1 MEERVYWGQRWG
13 GEETHGNNLQ
23 ICGDIISTYAEKNS
37 ANMHDP
43 EKHGNAATAI
53 LRKTSPDI
61 LVPPQPLMDY
71 RS

>member
-1 MEERVYWGQRWG
+1 MWR
-13 GEETHGNNLQ
+13 HNLDV
-23 ICGDIISTYAEKNS
+23 CGKNS